1 MSSTRVHEHA
11 MSGCYAVTIAVRYAA
26 LDAVGCQALRQ
37 LHGCTM
43 RVQPRVPHRLGRRV
57 HGRHPLL
64 GRHGWASHTVRMLW
78 ASNGRQDARPAPVSG
93 THHRSGLSKRALFT
107 ALRLGWRRTPQQLL
121 RRVAVGCNISRYL
134 CNTRYNRPSMC
145 PALCS
150 VQWLAPRRC
159 GALDDLEVKRSQ
171 VVAITFTDRLEA
183 CSVTPTR

>member
-1 MSSTRVHEHA
+1 MTRCGW
-11 MSGCYAVTIAVRYAA
+11 SVTIAVRYAA
-26 LDAVGCQALRQ
+26 LDAVGCPAAHQ

-43 RVQPRVPHRLGRRV
+43 RVQPRVPPRLGRRV

-93 THHRSGLSKRALFT
+93 RHHGSEPWTWRALFT
-107 ALRLGWRRTPQQLL
+107 ALRLGWRRTPQQL
-121 RRVAVGCNISRYL
+121 AQPYHASCHISRIS
-134 CNTRYNRPSMC
+134 CHTRYNRPSMC

-159 GALDDLEVKRSQ
+159 GALDDLEVERSQ
-171 VVAITFTDRLEA
+171 VVGITFTDRLEA
-183 CSVTPTR
+183 CSVAPPR